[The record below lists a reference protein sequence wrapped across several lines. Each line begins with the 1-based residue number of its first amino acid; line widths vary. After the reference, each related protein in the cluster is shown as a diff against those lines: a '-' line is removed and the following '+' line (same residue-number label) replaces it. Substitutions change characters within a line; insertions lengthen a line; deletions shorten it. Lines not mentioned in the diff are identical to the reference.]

1 VANRFDELRARG
13 VHVVAIS
20 MSRPETLT
28 RYRASRPLP
37 FPIFADP
44 ERKVY
49 AALGL
54 GRTSWARFLRPGVI
68 WRYLKMVAAGAKVRR
83 VPEGEDA
90 LQTGGDFLVAADG
103 RVLWEYRSDD
113 PTDRPTVEQL
123 LAVRSV
129 ANKESSIPSS
139 P

>member
-1 VANRFDELRARG
+1 VANRIDEFRARG
-13 VHVVAIS
+13 IHVVAIS
-20 MSRPETLT
+20 MSRPQPLAH
-28 RYRASRPLP
+28 YLAGRPLP

-54 GRTSWARFLRPGVI
+54 GRTTWARFLRPGVV
-68 WRYLKMVAAGAKVRR
+68 WRYLKMIAAGAPVRR
-83 VPEGEDA
+83 VPESEDA

-113 PTDRPTVEQL
+113 PTDRPSINLVLSLRPVT
-123 LAVRSV
+123 AIDSSARST
-129 ANKESSIPSS
+129 
-139 P
+139 